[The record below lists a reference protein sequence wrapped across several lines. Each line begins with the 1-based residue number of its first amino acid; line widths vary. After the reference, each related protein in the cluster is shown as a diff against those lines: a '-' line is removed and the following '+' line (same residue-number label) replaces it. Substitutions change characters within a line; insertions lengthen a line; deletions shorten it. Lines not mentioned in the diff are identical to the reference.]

1 LATSQIHSV
10 QPETQES
17 AELRTLDTEL
27 HPEQQVK
34 WAPFQRLEPQ
44 LQLLPPQKAMDQAVE
59 EDVMAEA

>member
-1 LATSQIHSV
+1 
-10 QPETQES
+10 
-17 AELRTLDTEL
+17 
-27 HPEQQVK
+27 VK